1 MSTTSIV
8 DGAAALA
15 NTAEKKKSLSDVIDV
30 VVGGNTRGGEGGGL
44 TLNRKRKAALEQGNI
59 LKKIKKRIYQ

>member
-1 MSTTSIV
+1 MSNTSIV
-8 DGAAALA
+8 DGAAAMA

-30 VVGGNTRGGEGGGL
+30 EGNNTRDGL
-44 TLNRKRKAALEQGNI
+44 NLNRKRKAALEQGNI